1 MNSIMEKKL
10 REFKRIICINGTHGT
25 NRRNWDLTVVL
36 VKEENN
42 TGFPVSFLLSNSLDQ
57 AVQEFFFRELQE
69 RLGEAINTEFIMS
82 DDDPKYFNAWTK
94 VMKSD
99 HLLPR
104 RLLCTWHVIKNWN
117 IQGRAKLKKIENKQ
131 QMKKQMQAILKET
144 NIDRFRELKD
154 NYFQYL
160 AEEGEDEFLKYLQ
173 K

>member
-1 MNSIMEKKL
+1 
-10 REFKRIICINGTHGT
+10 
-25 NRRNWDLTVVL
+25 
-36 VKEENN
+36 
-42 TGFPVSFLLSNSLDQ
+42 
-57 AVQEFFFRELQE
+57 
-69 RLGEAINTEFIMS
+69 MS

-117 IQGRAKLKKIENKQ
+117 MQGRAKLKKIEDKQ

-154 NYFQYL
+154 NYFQHL

>member
-1 MNSIMEKKL
+1 MEKKL
-10 REFKRIICINGTHGT
+10 REFKRIICIDGTHGT

-36 VKEENN
+36 VKDENN
-42 TGFPVSFLLSNSLDQ
+42 MGFPVSFLLCNRLDQ
-57 AVQEFFFRELQE
+57 AVQEFFFRALQE
-69 RLGEAINTEFIMS
+69 RLGEAINTELIMS

-94 VMKSD
+94 VIKSD

-104 RLLCTWHVIKNWN
+104 RLLCTWHAVKNWN

-154 NYFQYL
+154 NYFQHL
-160 AEEGEDEFLKYLQ
+160 AEEGEDEFLKYL
-173 K
+173 KK